1 MSDQEMTI
9 QKFEQDFHKLKT
21 NREKIPLVQLT
32 TRYERA
38 YTALTN
44 EVRNGAAWYT
54 DTYIQT
60 LVASWPLH
68 EKDEAGSSWL
78 ENKKASILRQEH
90 QSGGLYDQQVAALL
104 DKLDL
109 DSFYDLVYQL
119 YARLETE
126 AFDPYWQR
134 HNRWVG
140 KPGNRWIYNDIIKRF
155 WYPPGKSDRWPKGVW
170 MDNEYH
176 AYMTCHPPHIQPDGG
191 A

>member
-1 MSDQEMTI
+1 MSDQKMTI
-9 QKFEQDFHKLKT
+9 QKFEQDFHRLKT
-21 NREKIPLVQLT
+21 NREKIPLEQLT

-38 YTALTN
+38 YTALTE
-44 EVRNGAAWYT
+44 EVKIGAEWFTSA
-54 DTYIQT
+54 YIQALT
-60 LVASWPLH
+60 GAWPLH
-68 EKDEAGSSWL
+68 SKDEAGNVWL
-78 ENKKASILRQEH
+78 RKKETLILQQERQP
-90 QSGGLYDQQVAALL
+90 GGIYEQQISALL
-104 DKLDL
+104 DRLEL
-109 DSFYDLVYQL
+109 NTFYDLVYQL
-119 YARLETE
+119 YARLEAE